1 MATAFPLPPA
11 LANDRWKLK
20 IRDRERL
27 EPPHATVIR
36 GLQSWRWDL
45 RTQRFMDTDPP
56 PSDVPA
62 ELVAHLRTIHGQLVD
77 RWDATYPGNRVD
89 SEED

>member
-1 MATAFPLPPA
+1 MSTTIPLSPG

-36 GLQSWRWDL
+36 GRQSWRWDL
-45 RTQRFMDTDPP
+45 RAQRFMDSDPP
-56 PSDVPA
+56 PNLVPGD
-62 ELVAHLRTIHGQLVD
+62 LVAILRTNHAHLVAC
-77 RWDATYPGNRVD
+77 WNATYPNNPVD

>member
-1 MATAFPLPPA
+1 MPTTIPLPPA

-36 GLQSWRWDL
+36 GRQSWRWDL
-45 RTQRFMDTDPP
+45 RAQRFMDTDPP
-56 PSDVPA
+56 SSDVPA
-62 ELVAHLRTIHGQLVD
+62 DLVALLHAQHLDLVAA
-77 RWDATYPGNRVD
+77 WNGTYPENPVD
-89 SEED
+89 SQED